1 VTQER
6 LASAI
11 VEALLAQASGAARV
25 TPASGRR
32 IVLAR
37 APGNHHA
44 LGLRIVADAFEMA
57 GWEAQ
62 LLKAPA
68 SVESLLPLLREQQP
82 QLLGLSASLP
92 PHLLAMRELLRQ
104 LRDALGE
111 AMPRVVVGGLAVNQ
125 YPEIARAMGGI
136 VIGPDAESM
145 ICRLTD
151 LDQAA

>member
-1 VTQER
+1 
-6 LASAI
+6 
-11 VEALLAQASGAARV
+11 
-25 TPASGRR
+25 
-32 IVLAR
+32 
-37 APGNHHA
+37 
-44 LGLRIVADAFEMA
+44 MA